1 MKMGSPIQTEMGGR
15 RSRRHLTTEEPT
27 MMTEV

>member
-1 MKMGSPIQTEMGGR
+1 MGSPIQTEMGGR
-15 RSRRHLTTEEPT
+15 RSRRHLTAEERT